1 MNTNSNTYDID
12 GKLLR
17 KSGDNSKLTLDEA
30 KERIDYYYDKLK
42 EFQGIENLTPEQ
54 FLKRRTYA
62 IYVQNLTNYM
72 NVEMSK
78 LSKEDLSAFFEKHM
92 PKAPEKTTSEQVEEA
107 MEELKKDLDEPKSVT
122 QEDLLV
128 ERDTESPV
136 MDEYVSPIGEASDEY
151 VTPIEEVDT
160 PKEDNHD

>member
-17 KSGDNSKLTLDEA
+17 KSGDNSKLTVDEA

-62 IYVQNLTNYM
+62 IYIQNLTNYL

-78 LSKEDLSAFFEKHM
+78 LSKEDLSAFFEKYM

-128 ERDTESPV
+128 ERDAEAPV
-136 MDEYVSPIGEASDEY
+136 MDEYVSPIGEDSDEY
-151 VTPIEEVDT
+151 VDFKEVEE
-160 PKEDNHD
+160 PKTEDSHD